1 MIKLQN
7 VTKKYNELIVLDNI
21 NLEVKRGEFLT
32 ITGQSG
38 SGKTTL
44 LNIMGMI
51 TPADNGNVVLMD
63 QINPS
68 GKVLATLRKNKIAY
82 VFQNYFLL
90 EEETVAYNLKL
101 PLTSKR
107 YVESDAVRLLE
118 SVMLDASILKKKV
131 YQLSGGE
138 QQRVAFARALLKD
151 FDILLA
157 DEPTG
162 NLDIVSRDILL
173 DILGRIKNL
182 GKTIVCVTHDS
193 KVTST
198 SDRVIS
204 LIT

>member
-7 VTKKYNELIVLDNI
+7 VTKKYNEHIVLDNI

-51 TPADNGNVVLMD
+51 TPADKGNVVLMD

-118 SVMLDASILKKKV
+118 SVILDASILKKKV

-162 NLDIVSRDILL
+162 NLDNVSRDIVL

-198 SDRVIS
+198 SDRVMS